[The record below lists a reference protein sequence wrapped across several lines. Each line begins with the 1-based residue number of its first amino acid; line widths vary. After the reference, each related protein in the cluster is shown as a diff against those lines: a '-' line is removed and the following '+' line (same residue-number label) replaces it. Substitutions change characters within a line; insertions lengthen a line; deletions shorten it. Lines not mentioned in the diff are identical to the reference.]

1 MQSYS
6 QVIEE
11 DLELIFIETLFL
23 SPFVKNKPSRVEI
36 FPLSYDKICD
46 ELIIR
51 HLFQIL
57 LVAYLLLASFAA
69 S

>member
-11 DLELIFIETLFL
+11 DLELIFIETLE